1 MARQCQFMQTQ
12 FAIHSAVG
20 WTPCVNEVLMI
31 QFKSIKLVGFKSFA
45 DPTEINLSDGVTCIV
60 GPNGCGKSNVADAIR
75 WVLGEQSAKQMRG
88 TQMMDV
94 IFNGTEKRK
103 KMSFCEVT
111 LTFDNTN
118 RIFDIDT
125 DEVEMTRRLYR
136 DGESEYIL
144 NRQPSRM
151 KVLTALLHGAGAA
164 KEGYSIIGQG
174 RIAQI
179 MNSRP
184 EERRSIFEEATGI
197 IVFKDRKAD
206 AERKLA
212 AARDNLFVFIQ
223 RMQEVERQLNPLA
236 KAAENALKYRELYSN
251 LRHHEVNTYIY
262 RHDTAEG
269 ERGKINSK
277 IKSLTDE
284 INKLAEQS
292 SSLLK
297 EYDECRSLIASA
309 DGKLKALNDKRVSY
323 SVGIAETSGESKVFK
338 EKANAVKQ
346 KLQQA
351 QEDVAYSTKRIGEID
366 REIKRT
372 EDYAG
377 KNSARL
383 ENLNA
388 ACEKLRDDIKSISE
402 GIASYEYMTGEHRKK
417 VMDAFKDLSDIKE
430 SMGSLSAKKELIRER
445 IDEVNSIMERIK
457 GEHAALKS
465 QYDETVAEQGRLN
478 ELLGSENTLVADAE
492 SKVKEAEDKL
502 QHLIS
507 EIYSI
512 RAAIN
517 SLGETLKTYQALRDR
532 FEGYVYSVKRLMSDA
547 RNNPS
552 LSSKIMGLIADVV
565 STQQEYE
572 VAIETAFGGAM
583 QNVITATRE
592 DAQNLILYLKNNR
605 AGQVT
610 FLPID
615 ALRPRY
621 ENEQIKSARREPGAI
636 GFAIDLVSYDKK
648 YENVIHN
655 LLGNTLICDD
665 IRSATAIA
673 RKYPRAFKI
682 VTLDGDIISTTGSMT
697 GGSRRENSANL
708 LANERNLKEIEEQ
721 IEQKKSALSRAES
734 RKDAAQAEKDRA
746 VEEREALRERLQ
758 SAGNELAACTQKG
771 SSLLVNVTDKESEYA
786 AYSQSKRALEGKLAE
801 LDDQFSSTSA
811 GASSLSEQTDKD
823 SSEMD
828 DMSEK
833 YEKLLAERNEK
844 VEKLNN
850 YQIEMASL
858 QSAVKSSG
866 DSVARLSGERTEL
879 ITKVASLEA
888 LLPKMQS
895 EFDDFSDK
903 AARAALSKDDQ
914 AELDRVLKSIEELE
928 ETKRTL
934 NERTEQVNTARLQT
948 YEDSEKC
955 KEKLHA
961 AELQL
966 QKIDSDLEN
975 LQARI
980 SEEYQLDYEGCL
992 QYKEEGYDISV
1003 SANAIA
1009 NYKRQLTML
1018 GPVNH
1023 NAVEEYEEI
1032 SARYNKMC
1040 QDKADLEKGIED
1052 LTVALNE
1059 IRDEMLKIFNQ
1070 GFETINENFK
1080 RTFKELFGGGRAEL
1094 QLDYTDCDDPLNA
1107 GVEII
1112 ASPPGKKLSK
1122 ISLLSGGEQALTA
1135 IAILFAIIAMRP
1147 MPFCVLDEIEA
1158 ALDEANVG
1166 RYARYLKRF
1175 AEKTQFIVIT
1185 HRKPTMENADVLFG
1199 VTMEE
1204 KGVSKIVSVK
1214 ISEVESRLGGDTVA

>member
-1 MARQCQFMQTQ
+1 
-12 FAIHSAVG
+12 
-20 WTPCVNEVLMI
+20 MI

-118 RIFDIDT
+118 RIFDIDC

-197 IVFKDRKAD
+197 IVFKDRKAE
-206 AERKLA
+206 AERRLS
-212 AARDNLFVFIQ
+212 AARDNLFVFVQ

-236 KAAENALKYRELYSN
+236 KAAENALKYRELYSQ

-269 ERGKINSK
+269 ERGR
-277 IKSLTDE
+277 IKSRMTAFSAE
-284 INKLAEQS
+284 INRLAQLS
-292 SSLLK
+292 SDLLK
-297 EYDECRSLIASA
+297 EHDECRSLISSA
-309 DGKLKALNDKRVSY
+309 DERLKALNDKRVSY

-338 EKANAVKQ
+338 EKANAVKA

-351 QEDVAYSTKRIGEID
+351 QEEVAYSSKRIGEID
-366 REIKRT
+366 REIKRA

-377 KNSARL
+377 KNGARADGL
-383 ENLNA
+383 SE
-388 ACEKLRDDIKSISE
+388 ACEKLRAEIAGLSESIS
-402 GIASYEYMTGEHRKK
+402 SYEYMTGEHRKK
-417 VMDAFKDLSDIKE
+417 VMDTFKDLSAIKE
-430 SMGSLSAKKELIRER
+430 SMGSLSAQKDLIRDR
-445 IDEVNSIMERIK
+445 IDEVEQIMSRIK
-457 GEHAALKS
+457 DERAALKA
-465 QYDETVAEQGRLN
+465 QYDESVAEQNRLN
-478 ELLGSENTLVADAE
+478 ELLGSENTLVADADA
-492 SKVKEAEDKL
+492 KVRETEEKL
-502 QHLIS
+502 QRLIS
-507 EIYSI
+507 EVYSV

-517 SLGETLKTYQALRDR
+517 SLGETLKTHQALRDR
-532 FEGYVYSVKRLMSDA
+532 FEGYIYSVKRLMSDA
-547 RNNPS
+547 RDNPA
-552 LSSKIMGLIADVV
+552 LGQKIMGLIADVV
-565 STQQEYE
+565 TTQREYE

-592 DAQNLILYLKNNR
+592 DAQALILYLKNNR

-610 FLPID
+610 FLPVD

-621 ENEQIKSARREPGAI
+621 ENEQIKSARREPGAV

-682 VTLDGDIISTTGSMT
+682 VTLDGDVISTTGSMT

-721 IEQKKSALSRAES
+721 IESKRSALARAES
-734 RKDAAQAEKDRA
+734 RKAAALEDRDRA
-746 VEEREALRERLQ
+746 AEEREQLRERLQ
-758 SAGNELAACTQKG
+758 NAGNELAACTQKASG
-771 SSLLVNVTDKESEYA
+771 LLVNVTDKESEYA
-786 AYSQSKRALEGKLAE
+786 AYSQSKRAFEQKLAE
-801 LDDQFSSTSA
+801 LDDKYSSTSA
-811 GASSLSEQTDKD
+811 GASTLTKQSDEV

-828 DMSEK
+828 DMSVK
-833 YEKLLAERNEK
+833 YDKLIAERNEK
-844 VEKLNN
+844 VEKLNG
-850 YQIEMASL
+850 YQIDLASL
-858 QSAVKSSG
+858 RSAVKNSG
-866 DSVARLSGERTEL
+866 ESVARLSAERADL
-879 ITKVASLEA
+879 IAKVASLEA
-888 LLPKMQS
+888 LLPGMQS
-895 EFDDFSDK
+895 EFEDFSAK
-903 AARAALSKDDQ
+903 AARAALSTEDRE
-914 AELDRVLKSIEELE
+914 ELDRILKDIGELE
-928 ETKRTL
+928 ETKRSL
-934 NERTEQVNTARLQT
+934 NARTEQIDAARLQT
-948 YEDSEKC
+948 YDDSEKC
-955 KEKLHA
+955 KEKLHS

-975 LQARI
+975 LQSRI
-980 SEEYQLDYEGCL
+980 AEEYNLDYESCL
-992 QYKEEGYDISV
+992 EYREEGYDISQ
-1003 SANAIA
+1003 SASAIA

-1023 NAVEEYEEI
+1023 NAVEEYEEV

-1040 QDKADLEKGIED
+1040 QDKTDLEKGIED

-1059 IRDEMLKIFNQ
+1059 IRDEMLKIFNE
-1070 GFETINENFK
+1070 GFNTINENFQ

>member
-1 MARQCQFMQTQ
+1 
-12 FAIHSAVG
+12 
-20 WTPCVNEVLMI
+20 MI

-88 TQMMDV
+88 SQMMDV
-94 IFNGTEKRK
+94 IFSGTEKRK

-136 DGESEYIL
+136 NGESEYVL

-206 AERKLA
+206 AERKLSA
-212 AARDNLFVFIQ
+212 AKDNLFVFVQ
-223 RMQEVERQLNPLA
+223 RMQEVERQLAPLA
-236 KAAENALKYRELYSN
+236 KAAENALKYREIYSQ
-251 LRHHEVNTYIY
+251 LRRHEVNTYIY
-262 RHDTAEG
+262 RHDSAEG
-269 ERGKINSK
+269 ERDKLKTK
-277 IKSLTDE
+277 IKNFTAQIE
-284 INKLAEQS
+284 YMAEQTS
-292 SSLLK
+292 ALLK
-297 EYDECRSLIASA
+297 EYDECRTLIASA
-309 DGKLKALNDKRVSY
+309 DSQLKALNDKRVSY
-323 SVGIAETSGESKVFK
+323 SVGIAETSGESKVFR

-351 QEDVAYSTKRIGEID
+351 QEEVAYSSKRIGEID
-366 REIKRT
+366 REIKRS

-377 KNSARL
+377 KNKARL
-383 ENLNA
+383 DNLNSG
-388 ACEKLRDDIKSISE
+388 CETIRADLNSISE
-402 GIASYEYMTGEHRKK
+402 DIAKYEYMTGEHRKK

-445 IDEVNSIMERIK
+445 IEEVAAIMDRIRS
-457 GEHAALKS
+457 EHDSLKA
-465 QYDETVAEQGRLN
+465 QYAETLAEQERLN
-478 ELLGSENTLVADAE
+478 DLLGSENTLMAEADA
-492 SKVKEAEDKL
+492 KVKETEEKY
-502 QHLIS
+502 QSLIS
-507 EIYSI
+507 EMYSV

-517 SLGETLKTYQALRDR
+517 SLGESLKTQQALRDR
-532 FEGYVYSVKRLMSDA
+532 FEGYIYSVKRLMSDA

-552 LSSKIMGLIADVV
+552 LGKKIMGLIADVV
-565 STQQEYE
+565 TTDREYE
-572 VAIETAFGGAM
+572 LAIETAFGGAM

-592 DAQNLILYLKNNR
+592 DAQDLILYLKNNR

-621 ENEQIKSARREPGAI
+621 ENEQIKSARREPGAV
-636 GFAIDLVSYDKK
+636 GFAIDLVRYDKK

-655 LLGNTLICDD
+655 LLGNTLICED
-665 IRSATAIA
+665 IRYATAIA
-673 RKYPRAFKI
+673 RKFPRAFKI

-721 IEQKKSALSRAES
+721 IEHKRSALARAEAK
-734 RKDAAQAEKDRA
+734 KDAALSERDRA
-746 VEEREALRERLQ
+746 NEDREALRERLK
-758 SAGNELAACTQKG
+758 SAGNELAACTQK
-771 SSLLVNVTDKESEYA
+771 SSGLLVNVTDKESEYA
-786 AYSQSKRALEGKLAE
+786 AYSQSKRELEGKLSE
-801 LDDQFSSTSA
+801 LDDEFSSTSK
-811 GASSLSEQTDKD
+811 GASSLSEQSDKA

-828 DMSEK
+828 DMSVK
-833 YEKLLAERNEK
+833 YEKLLAERNK
-844 VEKLNN
+844 KIEKLNN

-858 QSAVKSSG
+858 QSAVKNSA
-866 DSVARLSGERTEL
+866 DTVARLNSERAEL
-879 ITKVASLEA
+879 ISKVASLEE

-895 EFDDFSDK
+895 EFEDFNDK
-903 AARAALSKDDQ
+903 AARAALSKDERE
-914 AELDRVLKSIEELE
+914 ELEKVLKEIEKLE
-928 ETKRTL
+928 ETKRSL
-934 NERTEQVNTARLQT
+934 NARTEEVNASRLEIYNQ
-948 YEDSEKC
+948 SEAMKD
-955 KEKLHA
+955 KLHL

-980 SEEYQLDYEGCL
+980 AEEYNLDYEGCL
-992 QYKEEGYDISV
+992 EYKEEGYDISS
-1003 SANAIA
+1003 SANNIA
-1009 NYKRQLTML
+1009 SYKRQLTML
-1018 GPVNH
+1018 GNVNH
-1023 NAVEEYEEI
+1023 NAVEEYEEV
-1032 SARYNKMC
+1032 SARYNKMQ
-1040 QDKADLEKGIED
+1040 QDKTDLEKGIED
-1052 LTVALNE
+1052 LTTALNE
-1059 IRDEMLKIFNQ
+1059 IRDEMLKIFNE
-1070 GFETINENFK
+1070 GFETINNNFQ
-1080 RTFKELFGGGRAEL
+1080 RTFKELFGGGKAEL

-1175 AEKTQFIVIT
+1175 SEKTQFIVIT

-1214 ISEVESRLGGDTVA
+1214 ISEVESRLGGDTVSD

>member
-1 MARQCQFMQTQ
+1 
-12 FAIHSAVG
+12 
-20 WTPCVNEVLMI
+20 MI

-45 DPTEINLSDGVTCIV
+45 DSTEINLSDGVTCIV

-88 TQMMDV
+88 TQMLDV

-136 DGESEYIL
+136 SGESEYIL

-151 KVLTALLHGAGAA
+151 KTLTALLHGAGAA

-197 IVFKDRKAD
+197 IVFKDRKAE
-206 AERKLA
+206 AERRLA
-212 AARDNLFVFIQ
+212 AAKDNLFVFTQ
-223 RMQEVERQLNPLA
+223 RMQEVERQLAPLS
-236 KAAENALKYRELYSN
+236 KAAENALKYREIYSS

-269 ERGKINSK
+269 ERAKINAK
-277 IKSLTDE
+277 IDGFNE
-284 INKLAEQS
+284 QIEKLSAEAS
-292 SSLLK
+292 ALLR
-297 EYDECRSLIASA
+297 EYDDCRSLIASA
-309 DGKLKALNDKRVSY
+309 DARLKTLNDKRVSY

-338 EKANAVKQ
+338 EKANAVKA

-351 QEDVAYSTKRIGEID
+351 QEEVAYSSKRIGEID
-366 REIKRT
+366 KEIKRT
-372 EDYAG
+372 EDYSG

-383 ENLNA
+383 DNLNQTCA
-388 ACEKLRDDIKSISE
+388 ALRQEISGLAESISK
-402 GIASYEYMTGEHRKK
+402 YEYMTGEHRKK

-430 SMGSLSAKKELIRER
+430 SMGSLSAKKELINER
-445 IDEVNSIMERIK
+445 IAEVAAIMERIE

-465 QYDETVAEQGRLN
+465 RYDEAVAEQGRLDN
-478 ELLGSENTLVADAE
+478 FLGNENTLMAEAESRVAEAE
-492 SKVKEAEDKL
+492 SKL
-502 QHLIS
+502 QGLIS
-507 EIYSI
+507 EVYSV
-512 RAAIN
+512 RAAIS
-517 SLGETLKTYQALRDR
+517 SLGETLKTHQALRDR
-532 FEGYVYSVKRLMSDA
+532 FEGYIYSVKRLMSDA

-552 LSSKIMGLIADVV
+552 ISSKIMGLIADVV
-565 STQQEYE
+565 STRKEYE

-610 FLPID
+610 FLPVE

-621 ENEQIKSARREPGAI
+621 ENEQIKSARREPGAV

-665 IRSATAIA
+665 IRSATAIS

-721 IEQKKSALSRAES
+721 IEAKRAALTRAEN
-734 RKDAAQAEKDRA
+734 RKAAAQAEKDAA
-746 VEEREALRERLQ
+746 VVSRDALREKLQ
-758 SAGNELAACTQKG
+758 NAGNELAACTQK
-771 SSLLVNVTDKESEYA
+771 SASLLVNVTDKESEFA
-786 AYSQSKRALEGKLAE
+786 AYSQTKRELEGKLAE
-801 LDDQFSSTSA
+801 LDSQFSSTSA
-811 GASSLSEQTDKD
+811 GASSLSEQSDKA

-828 DMSEK
+828 DMSVR
-833 YEKLLAERNEK
+833 YEQLLAERNKK
-844 VEKLNN
+844 VERLNN
-850 YQIEMASL
+850 YQIEIASL
-858 QSAVKSSG
+858 QSAVKNG
-866 DSVARLSGERTEL
+866 GESVERLTAERASL
-879 ITKVASLEA
+879 IAKVAA
-888 LLPKMQS
+888 LNETLPKMQS
-895 EFDDFSDK
+895 EFEEFTDK
-903 AARAALSKDDQ
+903 ATRAALSQNEQ
-914 AELDRVLKSIEELE
+914 AELDKVEKEISELE
-928 ETKRTL
+928 ETKRSL
-934 NERTEQVNTARLQT
+934 NERTEKVNADRLKT
-948 YEDSEKC
+948 YDESEKC
-955 KEKLHA
+955 KEKLHTA
-961 AELQL
+961 QLQL
-966 QKIDSDLEN
+966 QKIDSELEN
-975 LQARI
+975 LQTRI
-980 SEEYQLDYEGCL
+980 SEEYNLDYEGCL
-992 QYKEEGYDISV
+992 EYKEEGYDISV
-1003 SANAIA
+1003 SANSIA

-1023 NAVEEYEEI
+1023 NAVEEYEEV
-1032 SARYNKMC
+1032 SARYNKMS
-1040 QDKADLEKGIED
+1040 QDKTDLEKGIDD
-1052 LTVALNE
+1052 LTVALND
-1059 IRDEMLKIFNQ
+1059 IRDEMLRIFNE
-1070 GFETINENFK
+1070 GFATINENFQ
-1080 RTFKELFGGGRAEL
+1080 RTFKELFGGGKAEL

-1166 RYARYLKRF
+1166 RYARYLKKF

-1214 ISEVESRLGGDTVA
+1214 ISEVESRLGGDTVS

>member
-1 MARQCQFMQTQ
+1 
-12 FAIHSAVG
+12 
-20 WTPCVNEVLMI
+20 MI

-45 DPTEINLSDGVTCIV
+45 DPTEITLSDGVTCIV

-94 IFNGTEKRK
+94 IFSGTEKRK

-118 RIFDIDT
+118 RIFDIDC

-206 AERKLA
+206 AERKLS
-212 AARDNLFVFIQ
+212 AARDNLFVFVQ

-236 KAAENALKYRELYSN
+236 KAAENARKYRELYSS

-269 ERGKINSK
+269 ERNRINAKIADCTAQ
-277 IKSLTDE
+277 IE
-284 INKLAEQS
+284 KLAEQS
-292 SSLLK
+292 SALLN
-297 EYDECRSLIASA
+297 EYDECRALLSSA
-309 DGKLKALNDKRVSY
+309 DDKLKQLNDKRVSY
-323 SVGIAETSGESKVFK
+323 SVGIAQTSGESKVFK

-346 KLQQA
+346 KLTQA
-351 QEDVAYSTKRIGEID
+351 RDDITYSTKRIGDID

-372 EDYAG
+372 RDYAE
-377 KNSARL
+377 KNTARIANLSSVCERLRAEISAL
-383 ENLNA
+383 SAEITNYEN
-388 ACEKLRDDIKSISE
+388 
-402 GIASYEYMTGEHRKK
+402 MTDEHRKK

-430 SMGSLSAKKELIRER
+430 SMGSLSAKKEFINER
-445 IDEVNSIMERIK
+445 IAEIDEAISRIR
-457 GEHAALKS
+457 GEHASLKDEYAAALS
-465 QYDETVAEQGRLN
+465 EQQRLN
-478 ELLGSENTLVADAE
+478 ALLGNENELVANADSEVAKAE
-492 SKVKEAEDKL
+492 GKL
-502 QHLIS
+502 QELVS
-507 EIYSI
+507 EIYSL
-512 RAAIN
+512 RAAID
-517 SLGETLKTYQALRDR
+517 SLGQSLTTQQALRDR
-532 FEGYVYSVKRLMSDA
+532 FEGYIYSVKRLMSDA
-547 RNNPS
+547 RSNPS
-552 LSSKIMGLIADVV
+552 LGARIMGLIADVV
-565 STQQEYE
+565 STKKEYE
-572 VAIETAFGGAM
+572 TAIETAFGGAM

-592 DAQNLILYLKNNR
+592 DAQTLILYLKNNR

-610 FLPID
+610 FLPVD

-621 ENEQIKSARREPGAI
+621 ENDQIRSARREEGAI
-636 GFAIDLVSYDKK
+636 GYAIDLVTYDKK

-673 RKYPRAFKI
+673 KKYPRAFKI
-682 VTLDGDIISTTGSMT
+682 VTLDGDVISTTGSMT

-708 LANERNLKEIEEQ
+708 LANERNLKEIEES
-721 IEQKKSALSRAES
+721 ISQKRAALARAEAKKEEAELA
-734 RKDAAQAEKDRA
+734 RTNAVQA
-746 VEEREALRERLQ
+746 RENLRERLQ
-758 SAGNELAACTQKG
+758 SAGNELAACNQR
-771 SSLLVNVTDKESEYA
+771 SSGLLQSVTDKEGEYS
-786 AYSQSKRALEGKLAE
+786 AYCQTRRALEGKLHE
-801 LDDQFSSTSA
+801 LDDQFSSTSE
-811 GASSLSEQTDKD
+811 GASTLSEQSDRA

-828 DMSEK
+828 DMSVK
-833 YEKLLAERNEK
+833 YEKLVEERSVK

-850 YQIEMASL
+850 CQIESASL
-858 QSAVKSSG
+858 QTAVKG
-866 DSVARLSGERTEL
+866 NEDTVARLTDERAQL
-879 ITKVASLEA
+879 ISKVSSLQDV
-888 LLPKMQS
+888 LPEMQAQ
-895 EFDDFSDK
+895 FDDFTQK
-903 AARAALSKDDQ
+903 AARAALSQDDK
-914 AELDRVLKSIEELE
+914 AELDRVLAEIASLE
-928 ETKRTL
+928 DTKRTL
-934 NERTEQVNTARLQT
+934 NERTEKVNADRLRT
-948 YEDSEKC
+948 YDESEKC

-961 AELQL
+961 AELNL

-980 SEEYQLDYEGCL
+980 SEEYDLDYESCL
-992 QYKEEGYDISV
+992 QYKEEGYDISG

-1018 GPVNH
+1018 GAVNP
-1023 NAVEEYEEI
+1023 NAVEEYEEV

-1052 LTVALNE
+1052 LTLALND
-1059 IRDEMLKIFNQ
+1059 IRDEMLRIFNK

-1166 RYARYLKRF
+1166 RYARYLKKF

-1214 ISEVESRLGGDTVA
+1214 LSEVETKLGGDTIS